1 MAKEKKTKTKKW
13 IKFRH
18 KVVRALAWVAFLPS
32 IKFKFRA
39 KIDKYKND
47 KKKRYL
53 ILYNHQ
59 TVFDQFFVAFAF
71 SGTIYYVASEDIFS
85 NGIVSKLLRYAV
97 APIPIKKQ
105 TNDIRAVMTCLKVAK
120 EGGSIAIAPEGNR
133 TYSGKTCYFKP
144 SIVKMAKA
152 LKLPIAIFR
161 VEDGYGVQPRWADD
175 VRKGGLHAYVKRV
188 IEPEEFLK
196 MSDSEL
202 HTVIKEEL
210 YVDESAPNKEFYH
223 KNLAQY
229 LERAV
234 YYCPDC
240 GLSVFESDK
249 DLVKCKKCG
258 KVVRY
263 LPNKQFEGVGFDFK
277 YKNVAEW
284 YEDQSRFMNSLDLDK
299 LPDEPLYQ
307 DDASVFEVVLYKK
320 KVVIAKMAKIILF
333 PNRIEVECESQKFV
347 FDFEK
352 TEAVTVLGRNKAN
365 VYYDGKVYQFKGNER
380 MNALKYVHFFNRYK
394 NTHGGED
401 DGFLGL

>member
-1 MAKEKKTKTKKW
+1 MAKKKKAKKW

-18 KVVRALAWVAFLPS
+18 RVVRALAWIFFYPS

-39 KIDKYKND
+39 KIDKYKTD
-47 KKKRYL
+47 KKKKFL

-59 TVFDQFFVAFAF
+59 TAFDQFFVALAF
-71 SGTIYYVASEDIFS
+71 SGAIYYVASEDIFS

-105 TNDIRAVMTCLKVAK
+105 TNDIRAVLTCMKVAK

-161 VEDGYGVQPRWADD
+161 IEDGYGVQPRWADD
-175 VRKGGLHAYVKRV
+175 VRKGGMHAYVKRV
-188 IEPEEFLK
+188 LEPEEYLK
-196 MSDSEL
+196 MSDKEL
-202 HTVIKEEL
+202 HSVIKEGL
-210 YVDESAPNKEFYH
+210 YVDESLPNKEFYH
-223 KNLAQY
+223 KNLANY
-229 LERAV
+229 IERAV

-249 DLVKCKKCG
+249 DLVTCKKCG

-277 YKNVAEW
+277 YKNMVEW
-284 YEDQSRFMNSLDLDK
+284 YEGQSEFMNSLDLDT
-299 LPDEPLYQ
+299 LPNEPLFK
-307 DDASVFEVVLYKK
+307 DEAKVFEVILYKN
-320 KVVIAKMAKIILF
+320 KVALEKNAQITLF
-333 PNRIEVECESQKFV
+333 PNKIEVKGASHEFL
-347 FDFEK
+347 FDFDK
-352 TEAVTVLGRNKAN
+352 TDAVTVLGRNKAN

-380 MNALKYVHFFNRYK
+380 MNALKFVHFFNRYK
-394 NTHGGED
+394 NTHGRED